1 MTAKNRLH
9 FEEQFLASRELS
21 ILGSQSYP
29 WQKGLTP
36 PREYLSDMLIQGNY
50 RTEAFSLKLNRFQ
63 EPDEGFLCV
72 VMALTAPRTGE
83 IHFQDQANYNKKIS
97 RIITNQG
104 GIMAWLTSSVL
115 IMAIPRPCPPST
127 PVAQMASA
135 IKKQIETTLDVTI
148 SMGASRFPWMDFS
161 RQEIFH
167 HGIKALDHA
176 GFHKPGALIFPN
188 AITFNISG
196 DRRYRLGLLEEALTE
211 YHLGLLL
218 DPKDFNL
225 LNSLGV
231 CNSVLNRFDQALEQF
246 EKALEIMPGDVMAL
260 YNAGLVC
267 NLMDDLDKGGDYL
280 TRASKLDNTIFEIE
294 LTAGILFTKA
304 NNFCKALDH
313 LERAANISPEAGLP
327 QGLMGD
333 ICLKQEDYPR
343 AVNAYTKALKCT
355 PRDPWSMSGLARV
368 YEIQNINMDIALSL
382 AQQSIA
388 LDPAISLFRHRLGKI
403 HLKKGWYEK
412 AAIEF
417 NQADKYFSLQKG
429 VA

>member
-1 MTAKNRLH
+1 MTAKNRLDIA
-9 FEEQFLASRELS
+9 EQFLASRELS
-21 ILGSQSYP
+21 ILRSQDNP
-29 WQKGLTP
+29 WQNELKP
-36 PREYLSDMLIQGNY
+36 PRKYLSDMLIQGNY

-63 EPDEGFLCV
+63 DPDKGFLCV
-72 VMALTAPRTGE
+72 VMASTGPQTGE
-83 IHFQDQANYNKKIS
+83 IHFQNQPDYTEKIS
-97 RIITNQG
+97 RIITAQG
-104 GIMAWLTSSVL
+104 GIMAWLTPSVL
-115 IMAIPRPCPPST
+115 IIALPRPCPPT

-148 SMGASRFPWMDFS
+148 SMGASQFPWMDFS
-161 RQEIFH
+161 HQEIFH
-167 HGIKALDHA
+167 HGVKALDHA
-176 GFHKPGALIFPN
+176 RFYKPGALIFPN

-196 DRRYRLGLLEEALTE
+196 DRRYRLGLIEAALTE

-218 DPKDFNL
+218 NPTDFNL

-231 CNSVLNRFDQALEQF
+231 CNSVLNRFDQALDQF
-246 EKALEIMPGDVMAL
+246 KEALEIMPGDVMAL

-280 TRASKLDNTIFEIE
+280 SRASELNNSLFEIE
-294 LTAGILFTKA
+294 LTAGIIFTKA
-304 NNFCKALDH
+304 NNFSKALDH
-313 LERAANISPEAGLP
+313 LQRAGNISPEAGLP

-333 ICLKQEDYPR
+333 ICLKQKDYPR
-343 AVNAYTKALKCT
+343 AVRAYTKAIKCT

-388 LDPAISLFRHRLGKI
+388 LAPEISLFRHRLGKI
-403 HLKKGWYEK
+403 HLKKGSYEK

-417 NQADKYFSLQKG
+417 TQADKHFSFQKG

>member
-9 FEEQFLASRELS
+9 IAENFLASRELS

-50 RTEAFSLKLNRFQ
+50 RTEAFSLKLNQ
-63 EPDEGFLCV
+63 CKELDEGFLCV
-72 VMALTAPRTGE
+72 VMALTDPRTGE
-83 IHFQDQANYNKKIS
+83 THFQDQPDYTEKIS
-97 RIITNQG
+97 RIITAQG
-104 GIMAWLTSSVL
+104 GIMAWLTPSVL
-115 IMAIPRPCPPST
+115 TMALPRRCPPT

-148 SMGASRFPWMDFS
+148 SMGASQFPWMDFS

-167 HGIKALDHA
+167 NGVKALDHA
-176 GFHKPGALIFPN
+176 GFHKPGALVFFT

-246 EKALEIMPGDVMAL
+246 EKALEIMPRDVMAL

-267 NLMDDLDKGGDYL
+267 NLMDDLDKGGGYL

-313 LERAANISPEAGLP
+313 LERAGNISPKAGLP

-343 AVNAYTKALKCT
+343 AMSAYTKAIKCT
-355 PRDPWSMSGLARV
+355 PQDPWSMSGLARV

-403 HLKKGWYEK
+403 HLKKGCYEK

-417 NQADKYFSLQKG
+417 NQADKHFSFQKG

>member
-9 FEEQFLASRELS
+9 LAEQFLASRELS
-21 ILGSQSYP
+21 ILDSRNCP

-36 PREYLSDMLIQGNY
+36 PREYISDILIQGNY

-63 EPDEGFLCV
+63 NPDEAFLCV
-72 VMALTAPRTGE
+72 VMAFTAPQTGE
-83 IHFQDQANYNKKIS
+83 IHFQDQPDYTEKIS
-97 RIITNQG
+97 QIITDLN
-104 GIMAWLTSSVL
+104 GIMAWLTPSVL
-115 IMAIPRPCPPST
+115 VMALPCPPST
-127 PVAQMASA
+127 LVTQLASA

-148 SMGASRFPWMDFS
+148 SMGASQFPWMDFN

-167 HGIKALDHA
+167 HGVKALDHA
-176 GFHKPGALIFPN
+176 GFHKPGALIFTN

-196 DRRYRLGLLEEALTE
+196 DRRYRLGLLDEALTE

-280 TRASKLDNTIFEIE
+280 TRASKIDNTIFEIE

-304 NNFCKALDH
+304 NKFCKALDH
-313 LERAANISPEAGLP
+313 LERAGDISPEAGLP
-327 QGLMGD
+327 LGLMGD
-333 ICLKQEDYPR
+333 ICLNQGDYPR
-343 AVNAYTKALKCT
+343 AVSAYTKAIKCT

-403 HLKKGWYEK
+403 YLKKGWYEK

-417 NQADKYFSLQKG
+417 NHTDKYFSFEKG